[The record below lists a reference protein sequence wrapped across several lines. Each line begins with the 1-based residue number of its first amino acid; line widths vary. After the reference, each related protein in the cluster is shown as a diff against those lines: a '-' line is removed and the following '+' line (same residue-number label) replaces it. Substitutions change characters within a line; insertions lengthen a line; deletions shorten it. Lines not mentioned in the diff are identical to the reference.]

1 MSLTPTPQEWN
12 LRAEILDISH
22 RWWQVF
28 LAFLLGS
35 LLGWG
40 AAFLFPTPH
49 RAQNELYVAYNGDAI
64 YRNSDDFKNWQF
76 GELDAYIVSNDV
88 LDETLSRLRQQDPYW
103 QGFATKDLKPHLH
116 TYWRNAG
123 RWRLVV
129 EWRGKV
135 RAEQLSRAW
144 TDVILEKTRQAAIHA
159 QAVLSLG
166 AQIEAYSRDAVILQL
181 NTTQLAQVRLAIQA
195 WRDALAA
202 QPGEPVDTLSR
213 WRLQFLASSVAGL
226 LPRELDLLKKF
237 PPPEAALQDYLPEVD
252 QALIALDEQ
261 LAVVQRQATDVA
273 AAHET
278 LAAKWGEESKSAHN
292 LTANLQVEPL
302 AVENE
307 AAQPVRPT
315 SEITLVGGLLAVLVW
330 GLVWLARPLR
340 KASR

>member
-1 MSLTPTPQEWN
+1 M
-12 LRAEILDISH
+12 EILDISH
-22 RWWQVF
+22 RWSQVF

-40 AAFLFPTPH
+40 AAFLFPTPY
-49 RAQNELYVAYNGDAI
+49 RAQNDLYVAYNGDAI

-88 LDETLSRLRQQDPYW
+88 LGETIDRLRQQDPYW
-103 QGFATKDLKPHLH
+103 KDFAPKDLKPHLR

-129 EWRGKV
+129 EWRGRKY
-135 RAEQLSRAW
+135 AEQLSRTW
-144 TDVILEKTRQAAIHA
+144 TDVVLEKTSQAAVHA

-166 AQIEAYSRDAVILQL
+166 AQIEAHSRDEVVLRLQ
-181 NTTQLAQVRLAIQA
+181 TTQLAQVRAAMQA
-195 WRDALAA
+195 WRDAHSA
-202 QPGEPVDTLSR
+202 QPGLSVDTLSR
-213 WRLQFLASSVAGL
+213 WRIQFLASSLAGL
-226 LPRELDLLKKF
+226 LPGELPLLAQF

-261 LAVVQRQATDVA
+261 LVVVQRQATDLSTE
-273 AAHET
+273 HEA
-278 LAAKWGEESKSAHN
+278 LVAKWEEESKAAHN

-315 SEITLVGGLLAVLVW
+315 SQMALVGGLLGVLVW
-330 GLVWLARPLR
+330 GLLWLARPLR
-340 KASR
+340 KVGK

>member
-1 MSLTPTPQEWN
+1 M
-12 LRAEILDISH
+12 EILDISH
-22 RWWQVF
+22 RWSQVF

-40 AAFLFPTPH
+40 AAFLFPTPY
-49 RAQNELYVAYNGDAI
+49 RAQNDLYVAYNGDAI

-88 LDETLSRLRQQDPYW
+88 LGETIDRLRQQDPYW
-103 QGFATKDLKPHLH
+103 KDFAPKDLKPHLR

-129 EWRGKV
+129 EWRGRKY
-135 RAEQLSRAW
+135 AEQLSRTW
-144 TDVILEKTRQAAIHA
+144 TDVVLEKTRQAAVHA

-166 AQIEAYSRDAVILQL
+166 AQIEAHSRDEVVLRLQ
-181 NTTQLAQVRLAIQA
+181 TTQLAQVRAAMQA
-195 WRDALAA
+195 WRDAHSA
-202 QPGEPVDTLSR
+202 QPGLSVDTLSR
-213 WRLQFLASSVAGL
+213 WRIQFLASSLAGL
-226 LPRELDLLKKF
+226 LPGELPLLAQF

-261 LAVVQRQATDVA
+261 LVVVQRQATDLSTE
-273 AAHET
+273 HEA
-278 LAAKWGEESKSAHN
+278 LVAKWEEESKAAHN

-315 SEITLVGGLLAVLVW
+315 SQMALVGGLLGVLVW
-330 GLVWLARPLR
+330 GLLWLARPLR
-340 KASR
+340 KVGK